1 MKIRIQPRE
10 VDTSNNDPFQ
20 EDQLGRKKTAEILA
34 QLVSSI
40 EGQCV
45 LAIDAPWGAGKTTF
59 LKMWTKYLRDERNF
73 SVIEFNAWET
83 DFSADPFVTLS
94 SELTNGLEEYK
105 YVDES
110 KIEELK
116 NAFKKV
122 FKIVF
127 KQIVLNSIKFATS
140 EIIAP
145 SQLKEKDLISYAE
158 KRLLEYKSNKESLRE
173 FKNTLQDIAGDLSK
187 SRNHQPL
194 VVVIDELDRCR
205 PSYAIE
211 LLEVAKH
218 LFTVDNVVFV
228 IAINRLELEHSIKVL
243 YGNDF
248 DSRGYLRRFFDIDFR
263 LPDPDRKAFIQT
275 RLEQIKL
282 PEYFDRTRDQNGRSD
297 LELVENMLLSFFGSP
312 RISLRNVSQALH
324 RLGLVFA
331 SLRSDRRSFAMSAVV
346 ALLLRTIDSELY
358 RKLIRSEVSDKKV
371 VDSVYAQLGIE
382 NENLM
387 FGKIIFETVII
398 LGPKEKSIP
407 SSPLD
412 SKFDSPLLN
421 NYKERLA
428 KLENSDNASE
438 ASARNHMEKVIEHVG
453 HMKEKIFRLNK
464 LGWQDSI
471 DRLELVASDLM
482 DEQKTE
488 N

>member
-10 VDTSNNDPFQ
+10 IDISSNDPFQ

-34 QLVSSI
+34 QLVSSV

-59 LKMWTKYLRDERNF
+59 LQMWTRHLREGRDF

-94 SELTNGLEEYK
+94 SELTNGLEEYVGK
-105 YVDES
+105 WLTDT
-110 KIEELK
+110 KIKELK
-116 NAFKKV
+116 ETARE
-122 FKIVF
+122 VF
-127 KQIVLNSIKFATS
+127 KQIVLNCIKFSTS
-140 EIIAP
+140 GIIDL

-158 KRLLEYKSNKESLRE
+158 KRLLEYKSNKESLRK
-173 FKNTLQDIAGDLSK
+173 FKDVLQDIADDLAKSK
-187 SRNHQPL
+187 NQPL

-275 RLEQIKL
+275 RLEQIKFS
-282 PEYFDRTRDQNGRSD
+282 EYLDRESRSD
-297 LELVENMLLSFFGSP
+297 LETVESMLLSFFGSP
-312 RISLRNVSQALH
+312 KISLRNVSQALH

-331 SLRSDRRSFAMSAVV
+331 SLRSDRKSFAISAVV
-346 ALLLRTIDSELY
+346 ALVLLTIDSELY
-358 RKLIRSEVSDKKV
+358 RKFIRSEVSDKEV

-382 NENLM
+382 NENLR
-387 FGKIIFETVII
+387 FGKIIFEAVII
-398 LGPKEKSIP
+398 LGPKENTIL
-407 SSPLD
+407 SSPHGGEL
-412 SKFDSPLLN
+412 DSPLLN

-428 KLENSDNASE
+428 EREKSDNTSDT
-438 ASARNHMEKVIEHVG
+438 SVRDHMEKVIRYVG
-453 HMKEKIFRLNK
+453 HMKERIFRLNK

-471 DRLELVASDLM
+471 DRLELVASELM
-482 DEQKTE
+482 DEQKPE

>member
-1 MKIRIQPRE
+1 M
-10 VDTSNNDPFQ
+10 
-20 EDQLGRKKTAEILA
+20 
-34 QLVSSI
+34 
-40 EGQCV
+40 
-45 LAIDAPWGAGKTTF
+45 AIDAPWGAGKTTF
-59 LKMWTKYLRDERNF
+59 LQMWTRHLREGRDF

-94 SELTNGLEEYK
+94 SELTNGLEEYVGK
-105 YVDES
+105 WLTDT
-110 KIEELK
+110 KIKELK
-116 NAFKKV
+116 ETARE
-122 FKIVF
+122 VF
-127 KQIVLNSIKFATS
+127 KQIVLNCIKFSTS
-140 EIIAP
+140 GIIDL

-158 KRLLEYKSNKESLRE
+158 KRLLEYKSNKESLRK
-173 FKNTLQDIAGDLSK
+173 FKDVLQDIADDLAKSK
-187 SRNHQPL
+187 NQPL

-275 RLEQIKL
+275 RLEQIKFS
-282 PEYFDRTRDQNGRSD
+282 EYLDRESRSD
-297 LELVENMLLSFFGSP
+297 LETVESMLLSFFGSP
-312 RISLRNVSQALH
+312 KISLRNVSQALH

-331 SLRSDRRSFAMSAVV
+331 SLRSDRKSFAISAVV
-346 ALLLRTIDSELY
+346 ALVLLTIDSELY
-358 RKLIRSEVSDKKV
+358 RKFIRSEVSDKEV

-382 NENLM
+382 NENLR
-387 FGKIIFETVII
+387 FGKIIFEAVII
-398 LGPKEKSIP
+398 LGPKENTIL
-407 SSPLD
+407 SSPHGGEL
-412 SKFDSPLLN
+412 DSPLLN

-428 KLENSDNASE
+428 EREKSDNTSDT
-438 ASARNHMEKVIEHVG
+438 SVRDHMEKVIRYVG
-453 HMKEKIFRLNK
+453 HMKERIFRLNK

-471 DRLELVASDLM
+471 DRLELVASELM
-482 DEQKTE
+482 DEQKPE

>member
-1 MKIRIQPRE
+1 M
-10 VDTSNNDPFQ
+10 
-20 EDQLGRKKTAEILA
+20 
-34 QLVSSI
+34 
-40 EGQCV
+40 
-45 LAIDAPWGAGKTTF
+45 AIDAPWGAGKTTF
-59 LKMWTKYLRDERNF
+59 LKMWTRHLREGRDF

-94 SELTNGLEEYK
+94 SELTNGLEEYVGK
-105 YVDES
+105 WLTDT
-110 KIEELK
+110 KIKELK
-116 NAFKKV
+116 ETARE
-122 FKIVF
+122 VF
-127 KQIVLNSIKFATS
+127 KQIVLNCIKFSTS
-140 EIIAP
+140 GIIDLSP
-145 SQLKEKDLISYAE
+145 LKEKDLISYAE
-158 KRLLEYKSNKESLRE
+158 RRLLEYKSNKESLRK
-173 FKNTLQDIAGDLSK
+173 FKDILQDIADDLAKSK
-187 SRNHQPL
+187 NQPL

-282 PEYFDRTRDQNGRSD
+282 PEYFDRTRDLEARS
-297 LELVENMLLSFFGSP
+297 ELGVVGDTLLSFFGSEKV
-312 RISLRNVSQALH
+312 SLRNVSQALH

-331 SLRSDRRSFAMSAVV
+331 SLRSDQKSFVIAAAV
-346 ALLLRTIDSELY
+346 ALILRTVDSELY
-358 RKLIRSEVSDKKV
+358 HKFIHGEISDKEV
-371 VDSVYAQLGIE
+371 VDSVYKQLGAK
-382 NENLM
+382 NLTT
-387 FGKIIFETVII
+387 GKILFETVII
-398 LGPKEKSIP
+398 LGPKEKSIL
-407 SSPLD
+407 SSPHD
-412 SKFDSPLLN
+412 REFDSPLLN

-428 KLENSDNASE
+428 KLEKSDNASDT
-438 ASARNHMEKVIEHVG
+438 SARDHMEQVLRYVG
-453 HMKEKIFRLNK
+453 HMKESILRLNK

-471 DRLELVASDLM
+471 DRLELVASGLM
-482 DEQKTE
+482 DEQKPE

>member
-1 MKIRIQPRE
+1 M
-10 VDTSNNDPFQ
+10 
-20 EDQLGRKKTAEILA
+20 
-34 QLVSSI
+34 
-40 EGQCV
+40 
-45 LAIDAPWGAGKTTF
+45 AIDAPWGAGKTTF
-59 LKMWTKYLRDERNF
+59 LQMWTRHLREGRDF

-94 SELTNGLEEYK
+94 SELTNGLEEYVGK
-105 YVDES
+105 WLTDT
-110 KIEELK
+110 KIKELK
-116 NAFKKV
+116 ETARE
-122 FKIVF
+122 VF
-127 KQIVLNSIKFATS
+127 KQIVLNCIKFSTS
-140 EIIAP
+140 GIIDMSP
-145 SQLKEKDLISYAE
+145 LKEKDLIYYAE
-158 KRLLEYKSNKESLRE
+158 RRLLEYKSNKESLRK
-173 FKNTLQDIAGDLSK
+173 FKDILQDIADDLAKSK
-187 SRNHQPL
+187 NQPL

-282 PEYFDRTRDQNGRSD
+282 PEYFDRTRDPEARS
-297 LELVENMLLSFFGSP
+297 ELGVVGDTLLSFFGSEKV
-312 RISLRNVSQALH
+312 SLRNVSQALH

-331 SLRSDRRSFAMSAVV
+331 SLPSNRKSFVIAAAV
-346 ALLLRTIDSELY
+346 ALILRTIDSELY
-358 RKLIRSEVSDKKV
+358 HKFIRSEVSDKEV
-371 VDSVYAQLGIE
+371 VDSVYKQLGA
-382 NENLM
+382 ENLTT
-387 FGKIIFETVII
+387 GKIIFEAVII
-398 LGPKEKSIP
+398 LGPKENTIP
-407 SSPLD
+407 SSPHGGEL
-412 SKFDSPLLN
+412 DSPLLN
-421 NYKERLA
+421 NYKERLDE
-428 KLENSDNASE
+428 LEKSDNTSDT
-438 ASARNHMEKVIEHVG
+438 SARDHMKEVFRHVG
-453 HMKEKIFRLNK
+453 HMKKEMLWSNS

-482 DEQKTE
+482 DEQKPE